1 MPNDDIKFETPALL
15 RDYVQMT
22 LNMQYWQLIMAPES
36 YMYLFT
42 WVSVSVFGLLN
53 ALLREITNV
62 KSEQFVPHKE
72 WGQIL
77 NKSLGHLHLCI
88 LK

>member
-36 YMYLFT
+36 YMYMYLFT
-42 WVSVSVFGLLN
+42 
-53 ALLREITNV
+53 
-62 KSEQFVPHKE
+62 
-72 WGQIL
+72 
-77 NKSLGHLHLCI
+77 
-88 LK
+88 

>member
-22 LNMQYWQLIMAPES
+22 LNMQYWLLIMAPES

-53 ALLREITNV
+53 ANNQCEVWAICTTQGMGAN
-62 KSEQFVPHKE
+62 S
-72 WGQIL
+72 
-77 NKSLGHLHLCI
+77 
-88 LK
+88 

>member
-22 LNMQYWQLIMAPES
+22 LNMHYWQLIMAPES

-42 WVSVSVFGLLN
+42 
-53 ALLREITNV
+53 
-62 KSEQFVPHKE
+62 
-72 WGQIL
+72 
-77 NKSLGHLHLCI
+77 
-88 LK
+88 